1 MKKTTKKIILGLG
14 MSLLGTVANAQ
25 DGLEKIIVEKYYVS
39 TAADSIGSVGT
50 LPVGSTT
57 YRVYADMLPGYKFQA
72 LYGNVAHPLKIS
84 TSTSFFNNEDFGA
97 TTANAIKSTKLG
109 NNTIALDSWF
119 SVGASAGG
127 QFGVLKSE
135 DDGKVNLL
143 TLNSLLKNNAVAMG
157 IPLTEQ
163 DGNQAGSPVAVTFVG
178 IDPSNEL
185 FDATSQQGNSFVTTD
200 GAISALGGATGPT
213 ADNRV
218 LIGQFTT
225 DGIFSFEFNI
235 QIGTPTPG
243 VSQKYVVSNQ
253 INGEKT
259 IASLKYEANN
269 VSITS
274 PSDNAT
280 LLTGDIAN
288 ITASVVNNDATVSQ
302 VEFFVDGKSIGIDI
316 DAPYEKKYTTVKGT
330 HVLTAIEKDN
340 LGDSLVSK
348 PITIT
353 VNDNQAPIVTIITPK
368 TAITG
373 DEVTFTSTATDAD
386 GTVTQVEFFVD
397 NTSVGIDAVAPYSI
411 QWKST
416 NGEHKVKAIATDN
429 RALTGT
435 SSDSTIIV
443 NDNQVPTITVAVS
456 PTATEG
462 DKVDLTAT
470 ANDID
475 GTVAS
480 VEFFVDGNSVGKI
493 NAAPFTLKW
502 NAIVGT
508 HKVNAIATDNKG
520 LIGTS
525 KDSTIIVKLKEN
537 IAPVVTIG
545 VAATATTGD
554 TVALTATANDTDG
567 IVASVEFFVDGN
579 SVGVVNSAPF
589 TINWKSIVGTHKV
602 KAIATDNKG
611 LTGTSTE
618 ETIQVTENQAPTVNI
633 EVAPTAMTGD
643 TVTLIADAKDVDG
656 TVASVEFF
664 VDGNSVGKI
673 NAAPFTLKW
682 NAIVGTHKVNA
693 IATDNKGLIGT
704 SKDSTIIVKLK
715 ENIAPV
721 VTIGVA
727 ATATTGDTVA
737 LTATANDTDGIV
749 ASVEFFVDGNSVG
762 VVNSAPFTI
771 NWKSI
776 VGTHKVKAIA
786 TDNKGLTGTSND
798 STIIVNDN
806 QVPTITVAV
815 SPTAT
820 EGDKVDLTATANDI
834 DGTVASVEFFV
845 DGNSVGKINAAPFTL
860 KWNAIVGTH
869 KVIAIATDNK
879 GLTGTSKDST
889 IIVKENVAPVV
900 TIGVAGSAMTGDM
913 VALTATAND
922 VDGTVDSVQFFVDG
936 TYLGTVK
943 SAPYSINWNAIS
955 GTHKVKAVAT
965 DNKGLKGTSKDSTI
979 IVKDNVAPIITVSNP
994 ANAITGDSIVI
1005 SATASDSDGTI
1016 SSVEFFVD
1024 DVSVGT
1030 DATSPYTVSY
1040 KTTVGKHFI
1049 KAVAT
1054 DNFGLKGTSKK
1065 DSITVVN
1072 NQAPAVTIQSPKNA
1086 ITGDEVTFTSTAED
1100 KDGTI
1105 TQVEFF
1111 VDNVSVGFDN
1121 TMPYSMKWSTKK
1133 GVHKVKAIATDN
1145 RGFTGTSADS
1155 ILEVEDNKAPLVELI
1170 VDSIAKVGANVL
1182 ITANATDTD
1191 GSIKKIEFFIDN
1203 VVLASDSIA
1212 PYTST
1217 WKAIAG
1223 KHSVKILATDNR
1235 GLTTTKTKD
1244 IMVTNSNVSI
1254 EKIAA
1259 NLQTLVYP
1267 NPANQELSIIA
1278 SENASLEITDISGKV
1293 IAYKN
1298 VLIANTTHHIAIS
1311 EFSAG
1316 VYLVRIFNDNY
1327 TRTERVVINN

>member
-1 MKKTTKKIILGLG
+1 MKKTTKKIFLGLG

-443 NDNQVPTITVAVS
+443 NDNQAPTVSVGVVAKAITGDTLLITASASDNDGIVTQVEFFVDNNSVGIDSVVPFSIQWKSTNGEHKIKAVATDNKALTGTSSDSTIIVNDNQAPTITLAVS
-456 PTATEG
+456 PTASEG
-462 DKVDLTAT
+462 EKVDLIAT
-470 ANDID
+470 ANDTD
-475 GTVAS
+475 GSIAS
-480 VEFFVDGNSVGKI
+480 VEFFVDGTSVGKI
-493 NAAPFTLKW
+493 NTAPFTMKW

-682 NAIVGTHKVNA
+682 NAIVGTHKV
-693 IATDNKGLIGT
+693 
-704 SKDSTIIVKLK
+704 
-715 ENIAPV
+715 
-721 VTIGVA
+721 
-727 ATATTGDTVA
+727 
-737 LTATANDTDGIV
+737 
-749 ASVEFFVDGNSVG
+749 
-762 VVNSAPFTI
+762 
-771 NWKSI
+771 
-776 VGTHKVKAIA
+776 
-786 TDNKGLTGTSND
+786 
-798 STIIVNDN
+798 
-806 QVPTITVAV
+806 
-815 SPTAT
+815 
-820 EGDKVDLTATANDI
+820 
-834 DGTVASVEFFV
+834 
-845 DGNSVGKINAAPFTL
+845 
-860 KWNAIVGTH
+860 
-869 KVIAIATDNK
+869 IAIATDNK

-900 TIGVAGSAMTGDM
+900 TIAVAPTAMTGDM

-936 TYLGTVK
+936 AYLGTDK

-955 GTHKVKAVAT
+955 GTHKVKAVAI

-1005 SATASDSDGTI
+1005 TATATDADGSI
-1016 SSVEFFVD
+1016 DQVEFFVD
-1024 DVSVGT
+1024 GISIGT
-1030 DATSPYTVSY
+1030 DNSSPYNKSY
-1040 KTTVGKHFI
+1040 KTTIGKHKI
-1049 KAVAT
+1049 KAIAT
-1054 DNFGLKGTSKK
+1054 DNLGLTTTSKE

-1072 NQAPAVTIQSPKNA
+1072 NQAPVVTITTPKTA
-1086 ITGDEVTFTSTAED
+1086 ISGDEVTFTSTATD
-1100 KDGTI
+1100 LDGTV
-1105 TQVEFF
+1105 TQVEYF
-1111 VDNVSVGFDN
+1111 VDNVSVGVDAIA
-1121 TMPYSMKWSTKK
+1121 PYSIKWKTTT
-1133 GVHKVKAIATDN
+1133 GEHKVKAIATDN
-1145 RGFTGTSADS
+1145 RGFTGNSADS
-1155 ILEVEDNKAPLVELI
+1155 TIIVIDNLAPTLTLT
-1170 VDSIAKVGANVL
+1170 VDSVATTDNNVS
-1182 ITANATDTD
+1182 ISATSTD
-1191 GSIKKIEFFIDN
+1191 ADGTVKKIEFYVDD
-1203 VVLASDSIA
+1203 VLIASDSIA
-1212 PYTST
+1212 PFTT
-1217 WKAIAG
+1217 VWKAVKGNHTVKAIAF
-1223 KHSVKILATDNR
+1223 DNR
-1235 GLTTTKTKD
+1235 GLSTTKSDSILVKD
-1244 IMVTNSNVSI
+1244 KNVGLTSLEAIKTSI
-1254 EKIAA
+1254 
-1259 NLQTLVYP
+1259 YP
-1267 NPANQELSIIA
+1267 NPANTELNIFA
-1278 SENASLEITDISGKV
+1278 SENASLEITDISGK
-1293 IAYKN
+1293 IITYN
-1298 VLIANTTHHIAIS
+1298 TSLIANTTHHIAVS
-1311 EFSAG
+1311 EFTAG
-1316 VYLVRIFNDNY
+1316 VYLVRIFNNNY
-1327 TRTERVVINN
+1327 SRTERVVINN